1 MTKRTGKDRFWAKV
15 RKGEGCSRAELI
27 HALAQHLWP
36 LFASGQLKPQLA
48 QTFAVSDVEAAFA
61 ALASNQV
68 SGKLVLSVDA
78 SLL

>member
-1 MTKRTGKDRFWAKV
+1 MHD
-15 RKGEGCSRAELI
+15 
-27 HALAQHLWP
+27 LAQHVWP

-48 QTFAVSDVEAAFA
+48 QTFATADVDAAFA